1 MLSAVIKC
9 YAKNEQQTFEAA
21 YFTVEAALILPTVML
36 FTIMMIFLAFYS
48 YDRCVMEHCAYEAAL
63 RGTGSQISSA
73 TEAETTARIAA
84 QRLVEDR
91 LFALQDFSYEVSVD
105 AKEVTVTYC
114 CEINMPFITWLGEY
128 VTNIDMTIKVSRSAK
143 RLNPTRTIRSFMS
156 INI

>member
-1 MLSAVIKC
+1 
-9 YAKNEQQTFEAA
+9 
-21 YFTVEAALILPTVML
+21 ML

-91 LFALQDFSYEVSVD
+91 LFALQTM
-105 AKEVTVTYC
+105 K
-114 CEINMPFITWLGEY
+114 I
-128 VTNIDMTIKVSRSAK
+128 
-143 RLNPTRTIRSFMS
+143 
-156 INI
+156 